1 MERLTRYLLKNTLFV
16 HYLTIIMV
24 LFGLFSIYKFRREA
38 RPNVNFD
45 RIAVTV
51 PYNGA
56 AASDVEELVLKP
68 IEEEIDGIDGIEE
81 YRSTAFEGVGS
92 MSIAIDPNYP
102 EKRQVIDEVQ
112 RAVNQALLPEDAEDP
127 QVVEIKASKIN
138 VYTFSLIGEGVS
150 ALDLRE
156 QAKNL
161 IDDIKFSV
169 PGVSTV
175 EASGLKD
182 LEYRISIKPEVLKR
196 NMITLN
202 EVMASLANW
211 NRVSP
216 AGEVDQNQKTF
227 SIRLDEQMRS
237 AEDIE
242 NHTIKSVDGSYKL
255 KVKDLGTVKLQNK
268 DVKQEY
274 LVNGKRGVSILVYK
288 QESADIVNVATGVS
302 AFLNEYK
309 FQEGVSFITTR
320 DDSEN
325 IQNSL
330 KTIVLNALFG
340 LALVLISLT
349 LFVSTRLALITAVG
363 IPVAFLGGLAA
374 LYILGMTLNTLVVL
388 GMVVVLGMLV
398 DDAIVVAENIYA
410 HVEEGLSPYEA
421 SVKGVTE
428 VASPVIATVLTTVF
442 AFMPVVFMDGIMGQ
456 FLRVIPI
463 AVIVILTFSLFEA
476 LFILPTHCAD
486 FLKPMKTNVKKGWDV
501 MGNLKNKYV
510 SYVTWATDSKVS
522 ISAVLLTFIVFV
534 FSTFFI
540 VKKIKFEL
548 FPRRGIQSLSV
559 TSEFPLNT
567 QLEKSEVFTKELF
580 EVLSKSEV
588 KDDIFSFSTTIG
600 AATIGGIT
608 GVREQG
614 SHLSSSTIRFVDD
627 TDFIYRERE
636 VIKKVKEVI
645 KSVDDKYDNKVL
657 VNVPRPG
664 PPVESD
670 VELMVF
676 SRDFQKS
683 VMASEEIYEFLQ
695 KKEAIT
701 NLRSDLTKKVD
712 YYRIAIDKEKA
723 VENGLSFTDISRTV
737 FSGLYGV
744 PATQTRIGDD
754 EVDLV
759 VSLDKSQ
766 GLNVNDVNNLLFL
779 NKFDALVP
787 LRAFASVKLEK
798 TIPTIQRI
806 DGKRAI
812 TVFGDVDADV
822 STPAVENKALKEQLK
837 SVKEKY
843 PSVSFEVGGA
853 DLQRIELL
861 KETATFYAFSI
872 VGIFI
877 VISLSFIS
885 IGFPFLVLFAVPF
898 GLIGVIW
905 ALFLHAMPLSVMGLI
920 GVVGLSGVVVNSSII
935 LIQFFLKELREG
947 YPLKEALITACSRRF
962 RPIVITSITTLLG
975 LAPTIYSVAGKDAF
989 IQPLVLA
996 LGWGLFVSTLLT
1008 LFILPTLIYV
1018 ILCKLPAFR

>member
-1 MERLTRYLLKNTLFV
+1 
-16 HYLTIIMV
+16 
-24 LFGLFSIYKFRREA
+24 
-38 RPNVNFD
+38 
-45 RIAVTV
+45 
-51 PYNGA
+51 
-56 AASDVEELVLKP
+56 
-68 IEEEIDGIDGIEE
+68 
-81 YRSTAFEGVGS
+81 
-92 MSIAIDPNYP
+92 
-102 EKRQVIDEVQ
+102 
-112 RAVNQALLPEDAEDP
+112 
-127 QVVEIKASKIN
+127 
-138 VYTFSLIGEGVS
+138 
-150 ALDLRE
+150 
-156 QAKNL
+156 
-161 IDDIKFSV
+161 
-169 PGVSTV
+169 
-175 EASGLKD
+175 
-182 LEYRISIKPEVLKR
+182 
-196 NMITLN
+196 MITIN
-202 EVMASLANW
+202 EIMASLANW

-216 AGEVDQNQKTF
+216 AGEVDQDQKTY
-227 SIRLDEQMRS
+227 SIRLDEQMKTVE
-237 AEDIE
+237 AIKE
-242 NHTIKSVDGSYKL
+242 HTLKSVDGVYKL
-255 KVKDLGTVKLQNK
+255 KVKDLGDVRLQNK
-268 DVKQEY
+268 EVKQEY
-274 LVNGKRGVSILVYK
+274 LVNGKRGVSIQVYK

-302 AFLNEYK
+302 AFLENYK
-309 FQEGVSFITTR
+309 FREGVSYITTF

-349 LFVSTRLALITAVG
+349 LFVSTRLAIITAVG

-374 LYILGMTLNTLVVL
+374 LYVLGMTLNTLVVL

-410 HVEEGLSPYEA
+410 HVEDGLSPYEA

-442 AFMPVVFMDGIMGQ
+442 AFLPVVFMEGIMGQ

-476 LFILPTHCAD
+476 LLILPTHCAD
-486 FLKPMKTNVKKGWDV
+486 FLKPMKAGAQRGWDV
-501 MGNLKNKYV
+501 MGSLKDKYV
-510 SYVTWATDSKVS
+510 SYVTWATNSKLS
-522 ISAVLLTFIVFV
+522 ISAVLLSFTFFV
-534 FSTFFI
+534 FSTFFVI
-540 VKKIKFEL
+540 KKIKFEL
-548 FPRRGIQSLSV
+548 FPRTGIQSLSV

-567 QLEKSEVFTKELF
+567 QLEESETFTKELY
-580 EVLSKSEV
+580 EALSISDV

-627 TDFIYRERE
+627 TDFIYREKK
-636 VIKKVKEVI
+636 VIKRVKEII
-645 KSVDDKYDNKVL
+645 KSVDDKYSNTVL

-676 SRDFQKS
+676 SRDFSKS
-683 VMASEEIYEFLQ
+683 VAASEEVYDFL
-695 KKEAIT
+695 KTNEAIN

-712 YYRIAIDKEKA
+712 YYRIAVDKDKA

-766 GLNVNDVNNLLFL
+766 GLNIDEVNNLLFL

-787 LRAFASVKLEK
+787 LKYFASVKQEK
-798 TIPTIQRI
+798 TIPTIQRM

-812 TVFGDVDADV
+812 TVFGDVNAEV
-822 STPAVENKALKEQLK
+822 STPAEENAKLKEYLK
-837 SVKEKY
+837 GLKERY

-861 KETATFYAFSI
+861 KETGMFYGFSI

-905 ALFLHAMPLSVMGLI
+905 ALFLHSMPLSVMGLI

-947 YPLKEALITACSRRF
+947 VPLKEALVTACSRRF

-1018 ILCKLPAFR
+1018 ILCKLPAFKEA